1 VHVRVYIYIYLYIYI
16 DSKIYVHTDFI
27 ILFSYKLIELRNF
40 KPINYRKIKKQE
52 TKNST
57 DVKANHYY
65 TQIYVPKM

>member
-1 VHVRVYIYIYLYIYI
+1 
-16 DSKIYVHTDFI
+16 
-27 ILFSYKLIELRNF
+27 LIELRNF